1 MSAPNTPSHSFPR
14 NPDTPATPSH
24 TSPSH
29 SHPSYSYHVPPP
41 NYAYYHTY
49 PFNPQIQQYG
59 LPPGGFSSQTMQPI
73 QFHDM
78 TNQITQAASTSVASV
93 STNKRKRN
101 TRSRPNK
108 NSRTGSARAAPEGTQ
123 THQNESDPV
132 VDSDVEPDPESST
145 PIVRLTGVGPI
156 NTSHE
161 PSAFEADTH
170 YGSLVRHPKEQNATD
185 ASDVWY
191 FMRAL
196 KSDGPLNSLPP
207 GEEPNWKIRPPKNE
221 YTHLGCKL
229 CPLTT
234 IYGSGENGLE
244 VDKFPVENLYANVSV
259 SRWQGFG
266 LRSFSYVETEV
277 WLGDYNM
284 NIGALFKAV
293 LEFLR
298 RNGDSRRVLE
308 SFAQCYVLDAIREF
322 LSSINSCGAGG
333 TFGRTVTVALPSQ
346 VLPLK
351 SLPTKIQDHAIDA
364 TLRSGHSKNTLFGL
378 AITRLH
384 LCLRRAAG
392 ISVWII
398 VMLGAEPLG
407 CDTYFSDDD
416 PFLRRMIIKLSLVGQ
431 GA

>member
-14 NPDTPATPSH
+14 NLDTPATPSH

-29 SHPSYSYHVPPP
+29 SHSTYSYHVPPP

-78 TNQITQAASTSVASV
+78 TNQITQAASASVASV

-108 NSRTGSARAAPEGTQ
+108 NSRTSSTRAAPEGTQ

-207 GEEPNWKIRPPKNE
+207 GEEPNWLIRPPKNE

-229 CPLTT
+229 CPLTRRAWRNSDGQT
-234 IYGSGENGLE
+234 KTLR
-244 VDKFPVENLYANVSV
+244 KH
-259 SRWQGFG
+259 
-266 LRSFSYVETEV
+266 LRSHGKTWTEIILIKKLKGWEKLARDLPTETETRARPPFTLEGFYERLLK
-277 WLGDYNM
+277 W
-284 NIGALFKAV
+284 IAV
-293 LEFLR
+293 DDQPGTIVVVGPRTILR
-298 RNGDSRRVLE
+298 
-308 SFAQCYVLDAIREF
+308 
-322 LSSINSCGAGG
+322 
-333 TFGRTVTVALPSQ
+333 
-346 VLPLK
+346 
-351 SLPTKIQDHAIDA
+351 
-364 TLRSGHSKNTLFGL
+364 TL
-378 AITRLH
+378 
-384 LCLRRAAG
+384 
-392 ISVWII
+392 V
-398 VMLGAEPLG
+398 
-407 CDTYFSDDD
+407 
-416 PFLRRMIIKLSLVGQ
+416 
-431 GA
+431 